1 MIQAIGYM
9 MLAKWGMDMIS
20 TYQQSTH
27 TEAMM
32 RRQARLNR
40 KYGDRKRLLAYQ
52 NAANVEE
59 AGEENARNIEWE
71 GGYQLVTERDAGKR
85 RVSDIITASAGGNAV
100 VNYGSPRRIAM
111 AQALV
116 NKFGQDQLRQS
127 ISKKSSAMRNAAS
140 RDADIMRKTGDLER
154 DYYYSLGGMANN
166 AANNVRAMRPY
177 TMLSGTL
184 DTGSQM
190 AYMDYS
196 SRMKT
201 GGGNPSRGSGMSMF
215 NWMYS

>member
-1 MIQAIGYM
+1 M
-9 MLAKWGMDMIS
+9 
-20 TYQQSTH
+20 
-27 TEAMM
+27 E
-32 RRQARLNR
+32 
-40 KYGDRKRLLAYQ
+40 
-52 NAANVEE
+52 
-59 AGEENARNIEWE
+59 
-71 GGYQLVTERDAGKR
+71 
-85 RVSDIITASAGGNAV
+85 TAD
-100 VNYGSPRRIAM
+100 PD
-111 AQALV
+111 V

-127 ISKKSSAMRNAAS
+127 ISKKSSAMRNAAA